1 MSNVTIGFASGS
13 DASNMI
19 QAAKKFYDFDL
30 SAGLAVLMVMCTQLL
45 GFGVAGLGSRWVVEP
60 ASIIWPGILGNCALL
75 STLHSKS
82 NAVANGWRISRL
94 RFFFL
99 ALLIA
104 FVWYW
109 FPGLIFTALSYFTWI
124 CWIAPNNA
132 VVNQIFGMQ
141 TGLGMFYSWPAQRCL
156 TDQASRHVPSYFRL
170 VTNSI

>member
-82 NAVANGWRISRL
+82 NAVANGWKISRL

-141 TGLGMFYSWPAQRCL
+141 TGLGMFSLWPEKRHQ
-156 TDQASRHVPSYFRL
+156 TDSGFKACSLSL
-170 VTNSI
+170 SIGRR